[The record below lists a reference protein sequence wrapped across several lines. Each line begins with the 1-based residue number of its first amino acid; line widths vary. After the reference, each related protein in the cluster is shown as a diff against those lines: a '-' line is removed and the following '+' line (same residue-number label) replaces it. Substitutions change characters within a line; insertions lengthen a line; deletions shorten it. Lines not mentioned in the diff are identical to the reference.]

1 MKTFK
6 QFQEAIALAPL
17 AIPASKLFGAGLAA
31 TGLTGIVLQSKKKKS
46 KEDGLPLDKL
56 GGMPDPVEQELKK
69 NPKAKERLSG
79 PFSDMDKYSRST
91 KYYGRQQLR
100 GPNGYEGSNNPNVE
114 KVRQELEK
122 RGDTT
127 QLNKFRDKFL
137 KNLKKPKRK
146 VDNDP
151 S

>member
-17 AIPASKLFGAGLAA
+17 AIPASKLIGAGLAA
-31 TGLTGIVLQSKKKKS
+31 TGLTGMILQSKKKKS

-79 PFSDMDKYSRST
+79 PFDVDPRTT
-91 KYYGRQQLR
+91 KAYGRRQVR
-100 GPNGYEGSNNPNVE
+100 GPNGHEGSNNPNVE
-114 KVRQELEK
+114 KVRQELQK
-122 RGDTT
+122 RGDTE
-127 QLNKFRDKFL
+127 QLTRFKDKFS
-137 KNLKKPKRK
+137 KNLRKPRRK

>member
-17 AIPASKLFGAGLAA
+17 AIPVSKLVGAGLAA
-31 TGLTGIVLQSKKKKS
+31 TGLTGMVLQSKKKK
-46 KEDGLPLDKL
+46 DGLPLDKL

-79 PFSDMDKYSRST
+79 PFNVDPRTT
-91 KYYGRQQLR
+91 KAYGRRQVR
-100 GPNGYEGSNNPNVE
+100 GPNGHEGTNNSNVE

-137 KNLKKPKRK
+137 KNLKKPKGK
-146 VDNDP
+146 
-151 S
+151 

>member
-6 QFQEAIALAPL
+6 QFQEAIALAAPL
-17 AIPASKLFGAGLAA
+17 AIPAASKLIGAGLAA
-31 TGLTGIVLQSKKKKS
+31 TGLTGMILQSKNKK
-46 KEDGLPLDKL
+46 DGLPLDKL

-79 PFSDMDKYSRST
+79 PFDVDPRTT
-91 KYYGRQQLR
+91 KAYGRKQVR

-127 QLNKFRDKFL
+127 QLAKFREKFL
-137 KNLKKPKRK
+137 KNLRKPRRK